1 MSDAYFESPKA
12 NLRLLGYPPR
22 RNLKKKNIQHED
34 LENKNTKNLNS
45 SLSKMKMGVSSEY
58 PYF

>member
-1 MSDAYFESPKA
+1 MSDASFESPKA

-22 RNLKKKNIQHED
+22 RNLKKKTYED
-34 LENKNTKNLNS
+34 LKNENTKNLNS